1 MQGIPSSAEMAG
13 LMGSLQKGTVGYQTP
28 LVPQGGSQTAANISP
43 LVPQQL
49 AQTLSIATSSMN
61 DLKIWPMLAKIQA
74 QNTVVEYNR
83 VLSHGGQHSPFISE
97 GGNGILNRSTYE
109 KVATKIR
116 YLAERREVTDQASMV
131 NIIGPSADAIA
142 EETRR
147 GTESLLQRLEL
158 NLFHAD
164 ETKDSNAF
172 NGIIKQIVDGGNTS
186 DLRGKA
192 PTALYLSEILGHLYS
207 APLYG
212 MVTHIMV
219 TPRILSELI
228 KQTVH
233 HGRHDQ
239 IQVNSGQITFGA
251 SSLSITGPYGPVQV
265 VSAPFLE
272 RHDRIAPALGSSSVF
287 EGTLVAPTVKDIG
300 GGVTIQAQANNA
312 SKFVATDNGDY
323 IYRLVAVGT
332 NGVSAPVDTNAVTVA
347 AGEQVTFTIR
357 HADHTNVKYLRV
369 YRSAKGAADANG
381 ALLIDEVAVS
391 GQDTVITDNNVNIP
405 GSSDILFLNFSPDYM
420 CYYQMLSLVRRPLA
434 QISTTFPFLL
444 MMFGAPA
451 VKLPTKM
458 FVARN
463 AGVNTSAGLDS
474 VSDPV
479 LLGLNP

>member
-1 MQGIPSSAEMAG
+1 MQGIPSSADMSA

-28 LVPQGGSQTAANISP
+28 LVPAGGSQTAANISP

-61 DLKIWPMLAKIQA
+61 DLKLWPMLAKVQA

-131 NIIGPSADAIA
+131 NIVGPSADAIA

-192 PTALYLSEILGHLYS
+192 PTALYLSEILGALYS

-287 EGTLVAPTVKDIG
+287 EGTLAAPTVQVQTAAG
-300 GGVTIQAQANNA
+300 NNAA
-312 SKFVATDNGDY
+312 SKFVAADVGDY
-323 IYRLVAVGT
+323 IYRVVAVGS
-332 NGVSAPVDTNAVTVA
+332 NGVSAPVDTSAVTVA

-357 HADHTNVKYLRV
+357 HAAHNNVKYLRI
-369 YRSAKGAADANG
+369 YRSAKGAANANG

-391 GQDTVITDNNVNIP
+391 AEDTVITDNNVNIP

-434 QISTTFPFLL
+434 QVSTTFPFLL

-451 VKLPTKM
+451 VKLPTKL

>member
-1 MQGIPSSAEMAG
+1 MQGIPSSADMSA

-28 LVPQGGSQTAANISP
+28 LVPAGGSQTAANISP

-61 DLKIWPMLAKIQA
+61 DLKLWPMLAKIQA
-74 QNTVVEYNR
+74 TNTVVEYNR

-131 NIIGPSADAIA
+131 NIVGPSADAIA

-172 NGIIKQIVDGGNTS
+172 NGIIKQIVDGGNTA

-192 PTALYLSEILGHLYS
+192 PTALYLSEILGALYS
-207 APLYG
+207 APFYG

-219 TPRILSELI
+219 TPRVLSELI

-239 IQVNSGQITFGA
+239 IQVNSGQIPFGA

-287 EGTLVAPTVKDIG
+287 EGTLAAPTVQVQTAVG
-300 GGVTIQAQANNA
+300 NNAA
-312 SKFVATDNGDY
+312 SKFVAADNGDY
-323 IYRLVAVGT
+323 IYRVVAVGS
-332 NGVSAPVDTNAVTVA
+332 NGVSAPVDTNAVSVN

-357 HADHTNVKYLRV
+357 HADHTNVKYLRI

-391 GQDTVITDNNVNIP
+391 AQDTVITDNNANIA
-405 GSSDILFLNFSPDYM
+405 GASDILFLNFSPDYM

-434 QISTTFPFLL
+434 QVSTTFPFLL

-451 VKLPTKM
+451 VILPTKL
-458 FVARN
+458 FVVRN

-479 LLGLNP
+479 LLGLNPSA